1 MVWLQK
7 EEIKI
12 AAIQETKLTEKSKL
26 STNEMYTLVR
36 KDRGKDKGG
45 GLAFLV
51 HKDVPFQLLPS
62 PPDDPHTEHLA
73 IKVGTL
79 NIINLYIPPQSSC
92 NTPDYSPSLT
102 QFLHGEETIIIGD
115 LNAHDALWF
124 SALADQRGSKF
135 SDEIGAANF

>member
-62 PPDDPHTEHLA
+62 PPDVAHFQVVGVQVHTALG
-73 IKVGTL
+73 IGT
-79 NIINLYIPPQSSC
+79 Q
-92 NTPDYSPSLT
+92 
-102 QFLHGEETIIIGD
+102 H
-115 LNAHDALWF
+115 
-124 SALADQRGSKF
+124 R
-135 SDEIGAANF
+135 